1 MFNLWN
7 LLTLSVRMCTFWGGG
22 GGLFGGGGG
31 GGGGS
36 SQTTTDI
43 PEWLKP
49 YVTFGLEEA
58 QGLYKGAGP
67 EYFPGQTYVSP
78 SGQTTQA
85 LGLAEQRA
93 LAGSPLQRAAL
104 QQQAGTVGGQYLGV
118 NPYLSQALKAGQAEA
133 TQAYF
138 DAIKGGRSGAVA
150 AGRMGSGAQQQME
163 GRAEQ
168 NLATALS
175 QQAGQLAYQ
184 NYATERGRQEAAA
197 GLAPS
202 LAASEYADIN
212 QLLQTGKA
220 GEAYQQAA
228 LEADVAR
235 FNFAQQKPY
244 EKLSSYLGAVYGAP
258 VPMQQTTTQETDSGG
273 GKIICTAM
281 NQAYGFG
288 SFRNA
293 VWLKY
298 SQEKLTKEHE
308 VGYHAMFLPLVKI
321 SYKMGNKWYNKAVRT
336 VLEHLVK
343 HRTKDIYQ
351 ESKGKRRDTLGR
363 IYRNIFEPL
372 CYLVGK
378 IKGVK

>member
-1 MFNLWN
+1 MLNLWK
-7 LLTLSVRMCTFWGGG
+7 LLTLSVRMCTFAGG

-36 SQTTTDI
+36 STTSTDI
-43 PEWLKP
+43 PDWLQP
-49 YVTFGLEEA
+49 YVTFGLREA
-58 QGLYKGAGP
+58 KDLYKGAGP
-67 EYFPGQTYVSP
+67 EYYPGQTYVSP
-78 SGQTTQA
+78 STQTTQA

-93 LAGSPLQRAAL
+93 LAGSPLQQAAL
-104 QQQAGTVGGQYLGV
+104 QQQAGTVGGTYLSQS
-118 NPYLSQALKAGQAEA
+118 NPYLNQALAGARDIA
-133 TQAYF
+133 TQGYY
-138 DAIKGGRSGAVA
+138 DALKGGRSGAVM
-150 AGRMGSGAQQQME
+150 AGRMGSGAQQNVE
-163 GRAEQ
+163 SRAEQ
-168 NLATALS
+168 NLANALAS
-175 QQAGQLAYQ
+175 QAGQLRYQ
-184 NYATERGRQEAAA
+184 DYASERARQEAAA
-197 GLAPS
+197 LNAPAM
-202 LAASEYADIN
+202 AASEYADIN
-212 QLLQTGKA
+212 QLMQTGQTR
-220 GEAYQQAA
+220 EAYDQAA

-258 VPMQQTTTQETDSGG
+258 VPIQSTTTQETSGG

-298 SQEKLTKEHE
+298 SQEKLKKEHE
-308 VGYHAMFLPLVKI
+308 VGYHTLFLPLVKI
-321 SYKMGNKWYNKAVRT
+321 SYKMGNKWYNKAVRA

-351 ESKGKRRDTLGR
+351 ESKGKKRDTLGR

>member
-1 MFNLWN
+1 MKFTDFFNVFKLAEYF
-7 LLTLSVRMCTFWGGG
+7 TFAGG

-31 GGGGS
+31 DGGGT
-36 SQTTTDI
+36 SQTTSDI
-43 PEWLKP
+43 PDWLKP

-58 QGLYKGAGP
+58 KGLYQGQGP
-67 EYFPGQTYVSP
+67 DYYPGQTYVSP
-78 SGQTTQA
+78 SAATTSA
-85 LGLAEQRA
+85 LQSAINRA
-93 LAGSPLQRAAL
+93 TAGSPLTQSAQT
-104 QQQAGTVGGQYLGV
+104 QQQNVIGGQYLGA
-118 NPYLSQALKAGQAEA
+118 NPYLQAALRPAQQA
-133 TQAYF
+133 TQQAYY
-138 DAIKGGRSGAVA
+138 DAINQARSNLSKGGRF
-150 AGRMGSGAQQQME
+150 GSGAQTELESRSQ
-163 GRAEQ
+163 Q
-168 NLATALS
+168 NLANALAG
-175 QQAGQLAYQ
+175 QAGQLAYQ
-184 NYATERGRQEAAA
+184 NYATERGLQQQSALNAPTMAAA
-197 GLAPS
+197 D
-202 LAASEYADIN
+202 YADIN
-212 QLLQTGKA
+212 QLLQAGK
-220 GEAYQQAA
+220 GQEAYDQAK

-235 FNFAQQKPY
+235 FNFGQQKPY

-258 VPMQQTTTQETDSGG
+258 VPMQSTTTQETDGGG

-293 VWLKY
+293 IWLKY
-298 SQEKLTKEHE
+298 SQEKLKKEHE

-351 ESKGKRRDTLGR
+351 ESKGKKRDTLGR

>member
-1 MFNLWN
+1 MLNLWK
-7 LLTLSVRMCTFWGGG
+7 LLTLSVRMCTFAGG

-31 GGGGS
+31 DGGGS
-36 SQTTTDI
+36 STTTTDI

-58 QGLYKGAGP
+58 KGLYQGKGP
-67 EYFPGQTYVSP
+67 DYYPGQTYVSP
-78 SGQTTQA
+78 STATTSA
-85 LGLAEQRA
+85 LQSAINRA
-93 LAGSPLQRAAL
+93 TTGSPLTQAAQT
-104 QQQAGTVGGQYLGV
+104 QQKNVIGGQYLGAG
-118 NPYLSQALKAGQAEA
+118 NPYFKQAMQPAIDVA
-133 TQAYF
+133 TQAYQ
-138 DAIKGGRSGAVA
+138 DALKSGRSGAIIG
-150 AGRMGSGAQQQME
+150 GRMGSGAQQNIE
-163 GRAEQ
+163 SRAEQ
-168 NLATALS
+168 NLANALAN
-175 QQAGQLAYQ
+175 QAGQLAYS
-184 NYATERGRQEAAA
+184 NYATERGLQQQSALNAPTMAAA
-197 GLAPS
+197 D
-202 LAASEYADIN
+202 YADIN
-212 QLLQTGKA
+212 QLLQAGK
-220 GEAYQQAA
+220 GQEAYDQAK

-235 FNFAQQKPY
+235 FNFGQQKPY

-258 VPMQQTTTQETDSGG
+258 VPMQSTTTQETSGG

-298 SQEKLTKEHE
+298 SQEKLKKEHE
-308 VGYHAMFLPLVKI
+308 VGYHTLFLPLVKI

-351 ESKGKRRDTLGR
+351 ESKGKKRDTLGR

>member
-1 MFNLWN
+1 MLNLWK
-7 LLTLSVRMCTFWGGG
+7 LLTLSVRMCTFAGG
-22 GGLFGGGGG
+22 GGLFGGGGDE
-31 GGGGS
+31 GGGS
-36 SQTTTDI
+36 SQTTRDI

-49 YVTFGLEEA
+49 YVTFGLSEA
-58 QGLYKGAGP
+58 QSLYKGAGP
-67 EYFPGQTYVSP
+67 EYYPGQTYVSP
-78 SGQTTQA
+78 SGQT
-85 LGLAEQRA
+85 LSGLNLAEQRA
-93 LAGSPLQRAAL
+93 LSGSPLQKAAI
-104 QQQAGTVGGQYLGV
+104 QQQTGTVGGTYLSQN
-118 NPYLSQALKAGQAEA
+118 NPYLNQALQGAADIA
-133 TQAYF
+133 TKQYY
-138 DAIKGGRSGAVA
+138 DALKGGRSGAIM
-150 AGRMGSGAQQQME
+150 AGRMGSGVQQDVE
-163 GRAEQ
+163 SRAEQ
-168 NLATALS
+168 NLANALAS
-175 QQAGQLAYQ
+175 KAGELRYQ
-184 NYATERGRQEAAA
+184 DYASERARQEAAA
-197 GLAPS
+197 AGAPAM
-202 LAASEYADIN
+202 AASEYQDIN
-212 QLLQTGKA
+212 QLMQTGQTR
-220 GEAYQQAA
+220 EAYDQAK

-258 VPMQQTTTQETDSGG
+258 VPIQESQVQETSGG

-298 SQEKLTKEHE
+298 SQEKLKKEHE
-308 VGYHAMFLPLVKI
+308 VGYHTLFLPLVKI

-351 ESKGKRRDTLGR
+351 ESKGKKRDTLGR
-363 IYRNIFEPL
+363 IYRAIFEPL

>member
-1 MFNLWN
+1 MFNLWK
-7 LLTLSVRMCTFWGGG
+7 LLTLSVRMCTFAGG

-31 GGGGS
+31 DGGGS
-36 SQTTTDI
+36 SQTTRDI
-43 PEWLKP
+43 PDWLKP

-58 QGLYKGAGP
+58 KGLYQGAGP
-67 EYFPGQTYVSP
+67 DYYPGQTYVSP

-85 LGLAEQRA
+85 LQLAEQRA
-93 LAGSPLQRAAL
+93 LAGSPLQQAAL
-104 QQQAGTVGGQYLGV
+104 QQQAGTVGGQYLGN
-118 NPYLSQALKAGQAEA
+118 NPFLAQALQGGADIA
-133 TQAYF
+133 TKQYY
-138 DAIKGGRSGAVA
+138 DALKGGRSGAVMG
-150 AGRMGSGAQQQME
+150 GRMGSNVQQEME
-163 GRAEQ
+163 SRAEQ
-168 NLATALS
+168 NLANALS
-175 QQAGQLAYQ
+175 SQAGQLSYQ

-197 GLAPS
+197 MGAPG

-220 GEAYQQAA
+220 GEAYDQAA

-235 FNFAQQKPY
+235 FNFGQQKPY

-258 VPMQQTTTQETDSGG
+258 VPIQESSTQETSGG

-293 VWLKY
+293 IWLKY

>member
-1 MFNLWN
+1 
-7 LLTLSVRMCTFWGGG
+7 MCTFWGGG

-36 SQTTTDI
+36 STTTTDI

-58 QGLYKGAGP
+58 KGLYQGQGP
-67 EYFPGQTYVSP
+67 DYYPGQTYVSP
-78 SGQTTQA
+78 STATTSGLQA
-85 LGLAEQRA
+85 AINRA
-93 LAGSPLQRAAL
+93 TTGSPLTQAAQT
-104 QQQAGTVGGQYLGV
+104 QQQNVIGGQYLGA
-118 NPYLSQALKAGQAEA
+118 NPYFKQAMQPAIDVA
-133 TQAYF
+133 TQAYQ
-138 DAIKGGRSGAVA
+138 DALKGGRSGAIM
-150 AGRMGSGAQQQME
+150 AGRMGSGAQQNIE
-163 GRAEQ
+163 SRAEQ
-168 NLATALS
+168 NLANALAN
-175 QQAGQLAYQ
+175 QAGQLAYT
-184 NYATERGRQEAAA
+184 NYATERGLQQQSA
-197 GLAPS
+197 LNAPTM
-202 LAASEYADIN
+202 AQADYADIN
-212 QLLQTGKA
+212 QLLQAGK
-220 GEAYQQAA
+220 GQEAYDQAK

-235 FNFAQQKPY
+235 FNFGQQKPY

-258 VPMQQTTTQETDSGG
+258 VPMQQTTTQESSGG

-293 VWLKY
+293 IWLKY

-308 VGYHAMFLPLVKI
+308 IGYHAMFLPLVKI
-321 SYKMGNKWYNKAVRT
+321 SYKMGNKWWNKAVRA

-351 ESKGKRRDTLGR
+351 ESKGKKRDTLGR

-372 CYLVGK
+372 CYIVGK
-378 IKGVK
+378 MKGTK

>member
-1 MFNLWN
+1 MLNLWK
-7 LLTLSVRMCTFWGGG
+7 LLTLSVRMCTFAGG
-22 GGLFGGGGG
+22 GGLFGGGGDG
-31 GGGGS
+31 GGT

-43 PEWLKP
+43 PDWLKP
-49 YVTFGLEEA
+49 YVEFGLEEA
-58 QGLYKGAGP
+58 QSLYKGAGP

-78 SGQTTQA
+78 SSQTTQA

-118 NPYLSQALKAGQAEA
+118 NPYLSAALKAGQAEA
-133 TQAYF
+133 TQAYT
-138 DAIKGGRSGAVA
+138 DALKQGRSGAVA

-163 GRAEQ
+163 SRAEQ

-184 NYATERGRQEAAA
+184 NYASERARQEAAA
-197 GLAPS
+197 AGAPAM
-202 LAASEYADIN
+202 AASEYADIN

-220 GEAYQQAA
+220 GEAYDQAK

-258 VPMQQTTTQETDSGG
+258 VPMQQTTTQETDSG

-321 SYKMGNKWYNKAVRT
+321 SYKMGNKWYNKAVRA

-351 ESKGKRRDTLGR
+351 ESKGKKRDTLGR

>member
-1 MFNLWN
+1 MLNFWK

-36 SQTTTDI
+36 STTTTDI

-58 QGLYKGAGP
+58 KGLYQGQGP
-67 EYFPGQTYVSP
+67 DYYPGQTYVSP
-78 SGQTTQA
+78 STATTSGLQA
-85 LGLAEQRA
+85 AINRA
-93 LAGSPLQRAAL
+93 TTGSPLTQAAQT
-104 QQQAGTVGGQYLGV
+104 QQQNVIGGQYLGA
-118 NPYLSQALKAGQAEA
+118 NPYFKQAMQPAIDVA
-133 TQAYF
+133 TQAYQ
-138 DAIKGGRSGAVA
+138 DALKGGRSGAIM
-150 AGRMGSGAQQQME
+150 AGRMGSGAQQNIE
-163 GRAEQ
+163 SRAEQ
-168 NLATALS
+168 NLANALAN
-175 QQAGQLAYQ
+175 QAGQLAYT
-184 NYATERGRQEAAA
+184 NYATERGLQQQSA
-197 GLAPS
+197 LNAPTM
-202 LAASEYADIN
+202 AQADYADIN
-212 QLLQTGKA
+212 QLLQAGK
-220 GEAYQQAA
+220 GQEAYDQAK

-235 FNFAQQKPY
+235 FNFGQQKPY

-258 VPMQQTTTQETDSGG
+258 VPMQQTTTQESSGG

-293 VWLKY
+293 IWLKY

-308 VGYHAMFLPLVKI
+308 IGYHAMFLPLVKI
-321 SYKMGNKWYNKAVRT
+321 SYKMGNKWWNKAVRT

-351 ESKGKRRDTLGR
+351 ESKGKKRDTLGR

-372 CYLVGK
+372 CYIVGK
-378 IKGVK
+378 MKGTK

>member
-1 MFNLWN
+1 MLNLWK
-7 LLTLSVRMCTFWGGG
+7 LLTLSVRMCTFAGG
-22 GGLFGGGGG
+22 GGLFGGGGDG
-31 GGGGS
+31 GGT
-36 SQTTTDI
+36 SQTTQDI

-49 YVTFGLEEA
+49 YVEFGLEEA
-58 QGLYKGAGP
+58 QSLYKGAGP

-104 QQQAGTVGGQYLGV
+104 QQQQQTVGGQYLGV
-118 NPYLSQALKAGQAEA
+118 NPYLSAALKAGQAEA
-133 TQAYF
+133 TQAYT
-138 DAIKGGRSGAVA
+138 DALKQGRSGAVA
-150 AGRMGSGAQQQME
+150 AGRMGSGAQQEME
-163 GRAEQ
+163 SRAEQ

-184 NYATERGRQEAAA
+184 NYASERARQEAAA
-197 GLAPS
+197 AGAPAM
-202 LAASEYADIN
+202 AASEYADIN

-220 GEAYQQAA
+220 GEAYDQAK

-258 VPMQQTTTQETDSGG
+258 VPMQQTTTQETSGG

-321 SYKMGNKWYNKAVRT
+321 SYKMGNKWYNKAVRA

-351 ESKGKRRDTLGR
+351 ESKGKKRDTLGR

>member
-1 MFNLWN
+1 
-7 LLTLSVRMCTFWGGG
+7 MCTFWGGG
-22 GGLFGGGGG
+22 GGLFGGGGDG
-31 GGGGS
+31 GGT
-36 SQTTTDI
+36 SQTTQDI
-43 PEWLKP
+43 PSWLKP
-49 YVTFGLEEA
+49 YVEFGLSEA
-58 QGLYKGAGP
+58 RGLYEGTGP
-67 EYFPGQTYVSP
+67 DYYPGQTYVDP
-78 SGQTTQA
+78 SQQTLSGLT
-85 LGLAEQRA
+85 LAEQRA
-93 LAGSPLQRAAL
+93 RAGSPLQQAAL
-104 QQQAGTVGGQYLGV
+104 QQQQQTVGGQYLSQS
-118 NPYLSQALKAGQAEA
+118 NPNLNEALRQGRDIA
-133 TQAYF
+133 TQGYY
-138 DAIKGGRSGAVA
+138 DALKGGRSGAVM
-150 AGRMGSGAQQQME
+150 AGRMGSGVQQDIE
-163 GRAEQ
+163 SRAEQ
-168 NLATALS
+168 NLANALAS
-175 QQAGQLAYQ
+175 QAGQLRYQ
-184 NYATERGRQEAAA
+184 DYATERGLQQQSAFN
-197 GLAPS
+197 APAM
-202 LAASEYADIN
+202 AASEYADIN
-212 QLLQTGKA
+212 QLMQTGQTR
-220 GEAYQQAA
+220 EAYDQAA

-258 VPMQQTTTQETDSGG
+258 VPIQSTTTQETSGG

-281 NQAYGFG
+281 NQAYGFV

-351 ESKGKRRDTLGR
+351 ESKGKKRDTLGR

>member
-1 MFNLWN
+1 MFNLWK
-7 LLTLSVRMCTFWGGG
+7 LLTLSVRMCTFAGG

-31 GGGGS
+31 DGGGS
-36 SQTTTDI
+36 SQTTRDI
-43 PEWLKP
+43 PDWLKP

-58 QGLYKGAGP
+58 KGLYKGAGP
-67 EYFPGQTYVSP
+67 DYYPGQTYVSP

-85 LGLAEQRA
+85 LQLAEQRA
-93 LAGSPLQRAAL
+93 LAGSPLQQAAL
-104 QQQAGTVGGQYLGV
+104 QQQAGTVGGQYLGA
-118 NPYLSQALKAGQAEA
+118 NPYLQAALKPAQQA
-133 TQAYF
+133 TQQAYY
-138 DAIKGGRSGAVA
+138 DAINEARSNLSMGGRY
-150 AGRMGSGAQQQME
+150 GSGAQTE
-163 GRAEQ
+163 LESRAQQ
-168 NLATALS
+168 NLANALAG
-175 QQAGQLAYQ
+175 QAGQLAYQ

-197 GLAPS
+197 MGAPG

-220 GEAYQQAA
+220 GEAYEQAA

-235 FNFAQQKPY
+235 FNFGQQKPY

-258 VPMQQTTTQETDSGG
+258 VPIQESSTQETSGG

-293 VWLKY
+293 IWLKY

>member
-1 MFNLWN
+1 MLNLWK
-7 LLTLSVRMCTFWGGG
+7 LLTLSVRMCTFAGG
-22 GGLFGGGGG
+22 GGLFGGGGD
-31 GGGGS
+31 GGGS
-36 SQTTTDI
+36 SQTTRDI

-58 QGLYKGAGP
+58 KGLYQGAGP
-67 EYFPGQTYVSP
+67 EYYPGQTYVSP

-85 LGLAEQRA
+85 LQLAEQRA
-93 LAGSPLQRAAL
+93 LSGSPLQQAAL
-104 QQQAGTVGGQYLGV
+104 QQQQQTVGGQYLGN
-118 NPYLSQALKAGQAEA
+118 NPFLAQALQGGADIA
-133 TQAYF
+133 TKQYF
-138 DAIKGGRSGAVA
+138 DALKGGRSGAIMG
-150 AGRMGSGAQQQME
+150 GRMGSNVQQEME
-163 GRAEQ
+163 SRAEQ
-168 NLATALS
+168 NLANALAS
-175 QQAGQLAYQ
+175 QAGQLSYQ

-197 GLAPS
+197 MGAPAM
-202 LAASEYADIN
+202 AASEYADIN
-212 QLLQTGKA
+212 QLLQTGQM
-220 GEAYQQAA
+220 GEAYDQAK

-258 VPMQQTTTQETDSGG
+258 VPIQETTTQETSGG

-298 SQEKLTKEHE
+298 SQEKLKKEHE
-308 VGYHAMFLPLVKI
+308 VGYHTLFLPLVKI
-321 SYKMGNKWYNKAVRT
+321 SYKMGNKWYNKVVRA

>member
-1 MFNLWN
+1 MLNLWK
-7 LLTLSVRMCTFWGGG
+7 LLTLSVRMCTFAGG
-22 GGLFGGGGG
+22 GGLFGGGGD
-31 GGGGS
+31 GGGS
-36 SQTTTDI
+36 SQTTRDI

-49 YVTFGLEEA
+49 YVTYGLTEA
-58 QGLYKGAGP
+58 KGLYQGAGP
-67 EYFPGQTYVSP
+67 DYYPGQTYLDP
-78 SGQTTQA
+78 SQQTQSA
-85 LGLAEQRA
+85 LQLAEQRA
-93 LAGSPLQRAAL
+93 LAGSPLQQAAL
-104 QQQAGTVGGQYLGV
+104 QQQQQTVGGQYLGN
-118 NPYLSQALKAGQAEA
+118 NPFLSQALQGGADIA
-133 TQAYF
+133 TKQYF
-138 DAIKGGRSGAVA
+138 DALKGGRSGAIMG
-150 AGRMGSGAQQQME
+150 GRMGSNVQQEME
-163 GRAEQ
+163 SRQEQ
-168 NLATALS
+168 NLANALVS
-175 QQAGQLAYQ
+175 QAGQLSYQ

-220 GEAYQQAA
+220 GEAYDQAA

-235 FNFAQQKPY
+235 FNFGQQKPY

-258 VPMQQTTTQETDSGG
+258 VPIQESSTQETSGG

-298 SQEKLTKEHE
+298 SQEKLKKEHE
-308 VGYHAMFLPLVKI
+308 VGYHTLFLPLVKI
-321 SYKMGNKWYNKAVRT
+321 SYKMGNKWYNKAVRA

>member
-1 MFNLWN
+1 MLNLWK
-7 LLTLSVRMCTFWGGG
+7 LLTLSVRMCTFAGG

-43 PEWLKP
+43 PDWLKP
-49 YVTFGLEEA
+49 YVEFGLKEA

-67 EYFPGQTYVSP
+67 EYYPGQTYVSP

-85 LGLAEQRA
+85 LNLAEQRA

-104 QQQAGTVGGQYLGV
+104 QQQAKTVGGQYLGV
-118 NPYLSQALKAGQAEA
+118 NPYLSAALKAGQSEA
-133 TQAYF
+133 TQAYT
-138 DAIKGGRSGAVA
+138 DALKQGRSGAVA
-150 AGRMGSGAQQQME
+150 AGRMGSGAQQEME
-163 GRAEQ
+163 SRAEQ

-184 NYATERGRQEAAA
+184 NYASERARQEAAA
-197 GLAPS
+197 AGAPAM
-202 LAASEYADIN
+202 AASEYADIN

-220 GEAYQQAA
+220 GEAYDQAK

-258 VPMQQTTTQETDSGG
+258 VPMQQTTTQESSGG

>member
-1 MFNLWN
+1 MWK
-7 LLTLSVRMCTFWGGG
+7 LLTLPINLCTFWGGG

-49 YVTFGLEEA
+49 YVTYGLEEA
-58 QGLYKGAGP
+58 KGLYKGAGP

-104 QQQAGTVGGQYLGV
+104 QQQARTVGGQYLGV
-118 NPYLSQALKAGQAEA
+118 NPYLSAALKAGQAEA
-133 TQAYF
+133 TQAYT
-138 DAIKGGRSGAVA
+138 DALKQGRSGAVA

-184 NYATERGRQEAAA
+184 NYAAERARQEAAA

-258 VPMQQTTTQETDSGG
+258 VPMQQTTTQETSGGG

-298 SQEKLTKEHE
+298 SQEKLKKEHE
-308 VGYHAMFLPLVKI
+308 VGYHTLFLPLVKI

>member
-1 MFNLWN
+1 MLNLWK
-7 LLTLSVRMCTFWGGG
+7 LLTLSVRMCTFAGG

-43 PEWLKP
+43 PDWLKP
-49 YVTFGLEEA
+49 YVEFGLEEA
-58 QGLYKGAGP
+58 KGLYTGAGP
-67 EYFPGQTYVSP
+67 EYYPGQTYISP
-78 SGQTTQA
+78 SQQTTQA

-93 LAGSPLQRAAL
+93 LAGSPLQQAAL

-118 NPYLSQALKAGQAEA
+118 NPYLSQALQAGQSEA
-133 TQAYF
+133 TQAYL
-138 DAIKGGRSGAVA
+138 DAIKQGRSGAVM
-150 AGRMGSGAQQQME
+150 AGRMGSGAQQDV
-163 GRAEQ
+163 EQ
-168 NLATALS
+168 RQEQALATALS

-184 NYATERGRQEAAA
+184 NYASERARQEAAA
-197 GLAPS
+197 AGAPAM
-202 LAASEYADIN
+202 AASEYADIN
-212 QLLQTGKA
+212 QLLQTGKV
-220 GEAYQQAA
+220 GEAYEQAA
-228 LEADVAR
+228 LEGDVAR
-235 FNFAQQKPY
+235 FTFGQQKPY

-258 VPMQQTTTQETDSGG
+258 VPMQQTTTQETSGG

-298 SQEKLTKEHE
+298 SQEKLKKEHE
-308 VGYHAMFLPLVKI
+308 VGYHTLFLPLVKI

-351 ESKGKRRDTLGR
+351 ESKGKKRDTLGR

>member
-1 MFNLWN
+1 MKFIDFFNIHKLMQMF
-7 LLTLSVRMCTFWGGG
+7 TFYGGG

-31 GGGGS
+31 DGGGS
-36 SQTTTDI
+36 SQTTRDI

-58 QGLYKGAGP
+58 KGLYQGQGP
-67 EYFPGQTYVSP
+67 DYYPGQTYVSP

-85 LGLAEQRA
+85 LGLSEQRA
-93 LAGSPLQRAAL
+93 LAGSPLQQAAL
-104 QQQAGTVGGQYLGV
+104 GQQQQTVSGQYLGA
-118 NPYLSQALKAGQAEA
+118 NPYLQAALRPAQQA
-133 TQAYF
+133 TQQAYY
-138 DAIKGGRSGAVA
+138 DAINEARSNLSMGGRY
-150 AGRMGSGAQQQME
+150 GSGAQTE
-163 GRAEQ
+163 LESRAQQ
-168 NLATALS
+168 NLANALS
-175 QQAGQLAYQ
+175 SQAGQLSYQ

-197 GLAPS
+197 AGAPAM
-202 LAASEYADIN
+202 AASEYQDIN
-212 QLLQTGKA
+212 QLLQTGQTK
-220 GEAYQQAA
+220 EAYEQAA

-235 FNFAQQKPY
+235 FNFGQQKPY

-258 VPMQQTTTQETDSGG
+258 VPIQSTTTQETSGG

-298 SQEKLTKEHE
+298 SQEKLKKEHE

-321 SYKMGNKWYNKAVRT
+321 SYKMGNKWYNTAVRT

>member
-1 MFNLWN
+1 MKFTDFFNVFKLAEYF
-7 LLTLSVRMCTFWGGG
+7 TFAGG

-31 GGGGS
+31 DGGGT
-36 SQTTTDI
+36 SQTTSDI
-43 PEWLKP
+43 PDWLKP

-58 QGLYKGAGP
+58 QSLYKGAGP
-67 EYFPGQTYVSP
+67 EYYPGQTYVSP

-93 LAGSPLQRAAL
+93 LAGSPLQQAAL
-104 QQQAGTVGGQYLGV
+104 GQQQQTVSGQYLAP
-118 NPYLSQALKAGQAEA
+118 NPYLQAALRPAQQA
-133 TQAYF
+133 TQQAYY
-138 DAIKGGRSGAVA
+138 DAINEARSNLSMGGRY
-150 AGRMGSGAQQQME
+150 GSGAQTE
-163 GRAEQ
+163 LESRAQQ
-168 NLATALS
+168 NLANALS
-175 QQAGQLAYQ
+175 GQAGQLAYQ

-197 GLAPS
+197 AAAPAM
-202 LAASEYADIN
+202 AASEYADIN
-212 QLLQTGKA
+212 QLLQTGKM
-220 GEAYQQAA
+220 GEAYDQAK

-258 VPMQQTTTQETDSGG
+258 VPMQQTTTQETDGGG

-293 VWLKY
+293 IWLKY

-308 VGYHAMFLPLVKI
+308 VGYHAMFLPLVKV

>member
-1 MFNLWN
+1 MLNLWK
-7 LLTLSVRMCTFWGGG
+7 LLTLSVRMCTFAGG
-22 GGLFGGGGG
+22 GGLFGGGGD
-31 GGGGS
+31 GGGS
-36 SQTTTDI
+36 SQTTRDI

-58 QGLYKGAGP
+58 KGLYQGAGP
-67 EYFPGQTYVSP
+67 DYYPGQTYVSP

-104 QQQAGTVGGQYLGV
+104 QQQAGTVGGQYLSQS
-118 NPYLSQALKAGQAEA
+118 NPYLQQALQGAADIA
-133 TQAYF
+133 TKQYY
-138 DAIKGGRSGAVA
+138 DALKGGRSGAVM
-150 AGRMGSGAQQQME
+150 AGRMGSGAQQE
-163 GRAEQ
+163 VESRAEQ
-168 NLATALS
+168 NLANALAS
-175 QQAGQLAYQ
+175 QAGQLRYQ
-184 NYATERGRQEAAA
+184 DYASERARQEAAA
-197 GLAPS
+197 AGAPAM
-202 LAASEYADIN
+202 AASEYADIN

-258 VPMQQTTTQETDSGG
+258 VPMQQTTTQETSGGG

-293 VWLKY
+293 IWLKY
-298 SQEKLTKEHE
+298 SQEKLKKEHE
-308 VGYHAMFLPLVKI
+308 VGYHTLFLPLVKI

-351 ESKGKRRDTLGR
+351 ESKGKKRDTLGR
-363 IYRNIFEPL
+363 IYRAIFEPL

>member
-1 MFNLWN
+1 MKFIDFFNIHKLAEFF
-7 LLTLSVRMCTFWGGG
+7 TFAGG
-22 GGLFGGGGG
+22 GGLFGGGGD
-31 GGGGS
+31 GGGS
-36 SQTTTDI
+36 SQTTQDI

-49 YVTFGLEEA
+49 YITYGLEEA
-58 QGLYKGAGP
+58 QALYKGAGP
-67 EYFPGQTYVSP
+67 EYYPGQTFVSP
-78 SGQTTQA
+78 SAQTTQA
-85 LGLAEQRA
+85 LGLTEQRA

-118 NPYLSQALKAGQAEA
+118 NPYLSQALKAGQQEA
-133 TQAYF
+133 TQAYL
-138 DAIKGGRSGAVA
+138 DAIKQGRSSAVM
-150 AGRMGSGAQQQME
+150 AGRMGSGAQQDV
-163 GRAEQ
+163 EQ
-168 NLATALS
+168 RQEQALATALS

-184 NYATERGRQEAAA
+184 NYAAERARQEAAA
-197 GLAPS
+197 AGAPAM
-202 LAASEYADIN
+202 AASEYADIN
-212 QLLQTGKA
+212 QLLQAGKV
-220 GEAYQQAA
+220 GEAYKQAE

-235 FNFAQQKPY
+235 FTFGQQKPY

-258 VPMQQTTTQETDSGG
+258 VPMSQTTTQETSGG

-293 VWLKY
+293 IWLKY
-298 SQEKLTKEHE
+298 SQEKLKKEHE
-308 VGYHAMFLPLVKI
+308 VGYHTLFLPLVKI
-321 SYKMGNKWYNKAVRT
+321 SYKMGNKWYNKAVRA

-351 ESKGKRRDTLGR
+351 ESKGKKRDTLGR

>member
-1 MFNLWN
+1 MKFIDFFNIHKLAEFF
-7 LLTLSVRMCTFWGGG
+7 TFAGG
-22 GGLFGGGGG
+22 GGLFGGGGD
-31 GGGGS
+31 GGGS
-36 SQTTTDI
+36 SQTTQDI

-49 YVTFGLEEA
+49 YITYGLEEA
-58 QGLYKGAGP
+58 QALYKGAGP
-67 EYFPGQTYVSP
+67 EYYPGQTFVSP
-78 SGQTTQA
+78 SAQTTQA
-85 LGLAEQRA
+85 LGLTEQRA

-118 NPYLSQALKAGQAEA
+118 NPFLSQALKAGQQEA
-133 TQAYF
+133 TQAYL
-138 DAIKGGRSGAVA
+138 DAIKQGRSGAVM
-150 AGRMGSGAQQQME
+150 AGRMGSGAQQDV
-163 GRAEQ
+163 EQ
-168 NLATALS
+168 RQEQALATALS

-184 NYATERGRQEAAA
+184 NYAAERARQEAAA
-197 GLAPS
+197 AGAPAM
-202 LAASEYADIN
+202 AASEYADIN
-212 QLLQTGKA
+212 QLLQAGKA
-220 GEAYQQAA
+220 GEAYKQAE

-258 VPMQQTTTQETDSGG
+258 VPMQQTTTQETSGG

-293 VWLKY
+293 IWLKY
-298 SQEKLTKEHE
+298 SQEKLKKEHE
-308 VGYHAMFLPLVKI
+308 VGYHTLFLPLVKI
-321 SYKMGNKWYNKAVRT
+321 SYKMGNKWWNKAVRKG
-336 VLEHLVK
+336 LEHLVK

-351 ESKGKRRDTLGR
+351 ESKGKKRDTLGR
-363 IYRNIFEPL
+363 IYRAIFEPL